1 MAFVPRTFEQIRDD
15 MWNYVKIQTGLT
27 DFEIG
32 AVIRTT
38 IEAAALED
46 DEQYFQMVQLL
57 DAFSY
62 QTSQGSDLDRR
73 AADFNVIRL
82 QPGPSAGQLVF
93 QDNLLPQTTLLFSII
108 NGTTSVQLDDSTQ
121 LPTAGFPYNARIGEG
136 TTAVEDVSVTANNT
150 GTNIITLAVGVVNN
164 HSISDR
170 VAYVSGASDR
180 AIAAGQGVQ
189 VPGSGN
195 NAPIKYISVE
205 IATLVNGNYESTAAD
220 AQAVIPGALSNCGA
234 GQITQFSGS
243 PPFNGAGVRNPK
255 AFAGGRD
262 IETDQALRDRLR
274 QQIQSLSKG
283 TVLALKQAALGVTD
297 SVTGQRVV
305 TTNLLEDF
313 LNDEVIVYIDD
324 GTGFTPDTVI
334 LADSVL
340 NANPSPNPGAG
351 TLQIVSS
358 ANFPAVGNII
368 VSPEDTTQIELCR
381 YTAINYSTNTM
392 TLAMPTLRTHNSAD
406 EVVLVDVLEAN
417 AQPGETRL
425 QAQNFPIV
433 RDSQRLWV
441 DNGSGFVLQVLGI
454 DYFINR
460 GTGQVELASS
470 ITSGGRAVMAY
481 TYYTGLVKTV
491 QTVVDGSVADPINF
505 PGVRAAGVI
514 VVVET
519 PVIHR
524 VTVRLSI
531 TAQPGFVEDNLA
543 PQVRTAIEN
552 YISSLGIGDDVIR
565 SSIID
570 VAMNI
575 TGMYNAIVITPTSDV
590 VILQNELPIP
600 FDTSGNTLVT
610 VT

>member
-15 MWNYVKIQTGLT
+15 MWSYVKVQTELT

-32 AVIRTT
+32 AIIRST

-62 QTSQGSDLDRR
+62 QTSQGADLDRR

-93 QDNLLPQTTLLFSII
+93 EDNLLPQGLLAFALMS
-108 NGTTSVQLDDSTQ
+108 GTTSMLLDDSTQ

-136 TTAVEDVSVTANNT
+136 TTAVEDVSVTGNDTTNN
-150 GTNIITLAVGVVNN
+150 ILTLAVGVVNN
-164 HSISDR
+164 HSLGDR

-180 AIAAGQGVQ
+180 VVSTGQQAQ

-195 NAPIKYISVE
+195 NSPIKYVTVE
-205 IATLVNGNYESTAAD
+205 PATIVNGNYESTPAD
-220 AQAVIPGALSNCGA
+220 AQAVVPGSLGNCGA
-234 GQITQFSGS
+234 NQVIQFSSS

-297 SVTGQRVV
+297 AVTGQRVV
-305 TTNLLEDF
+305 TANLLEDF
-313 LNDEVIVYIDD
+313 IDDEVIVYIDD
-324 GTGFTPDTVI
+324 GTGFTPDTVN
-334 LADSVL
+334 LADSAL
-340 NANPSPNPGAG
+340 LANPSPNPGAG
-351 TLQIVSS
+351 TLQVVDASR
-358 ANFPAVGNII
+358 FPAVGWII
-368 VSPEDTTQIELCR
+368 ISPEDTAQIELCR
-381 YTAINYSTNTM
+381 YTAVNYTTNTL
-392 TLAMPTLRTHNSAD
+392 TLAVPTVRTHNVAD
-406 EVVLVDVLEAN
+406 EVVLVDVLEQD

-425 QAQNFPIV
+425 TSQNFPIV

-441 DNGSGFVLQVLGI
+441 DNGSGFVLQVPSI
-454 DYFINR
+454 DYFLNR
-460 GTGQVELASS
+460 GTGQIQLASS

-491 QTVVDGSVADPINF
+491 QTVVDGSVNDPINF
-505 PGVRAAGVI
+505 PGVRAAGIV

-524 VTVRLSI
+524 VTVRVSI
-531 TAQPGFVEDNLA
+531 TAQPSFVEDTLS

-552 YISSLGIGDDVIR
+552 YITSLGIGDDVIR
-565 SSIID
+565 ASIID
-570 VAMNI
+570 VAMNV
-575 TGMYNAIVITPTSDV
+575 TGVYNAIVITPTSDV

-600 FDTSGNTLVT
+600 FDTSGNSLVT